1 MAHSEVSTGEC
12 PRPTVGNE
20 AKGTKAFARLG
31 RCLTYFMF
39 ASVLAL
45 AACSGENERA
55 GREKDKAASTEQGED
70 YSGSGP
76 NQRIGEAQDR
86 AAVAEERVRDSAA
99 DALEAQARNVER
111 QADIDATR
119 LDEQAR
125 AVRGEADKQADAL
138 EKQAKATRE

>member
-1 MAHSEVSTGEC
+1 MAHSEVPTGEY
-12 PRPTVGNE
+12 PEPTVRNE
-20 AKGTKAFARLG
+20 GKRTKACAHMARG
-31 RCLTYFMF
+31 LTYFMF
-39 ASVLAL
+39 AGALPL

-55 GREKDKAASTEQGED
+55 GREKDKVASSEQGED

-76 NQRIGEAQDR
+76 NQRVGAAQDR

-111 QADIDATR
+111 QADIEATR

-125 AVRGEADKQADAL
+125 AVRGEADKQADAM